1 MAMEFIVE
9 KIHEEII
16 KPSSPTPLHLK
27 TSMLSLFDQT
37 QPIGHVP
44 LLFCYPNNGLAEGEA
59 RSQLLKKSL
68 SETLTRFYLFA
79 GRLSSSLSSMECND
93 EGVDYVE
100 TRVNCRLQ
108 DMLKEPDCES
118 LAKLL
123 GSPQMAAT
131 GPSPVII
138 VKVNFFECGGM
149 AIGIRF
155 LHKVADVS
163 TIKLFIKTWAAMARG
178 SSDHAVPDFTTIP
191 LLFPTISDF
200 SVRSDDVPGQLR
212 EVAFRRL
219 VFDASKI
226 PMLKAQVA
234 SRDVPQP
241 TRVEAVVAL
250 LWKCARAAAT
260 TNRGGFKKH
269 SGLLHVVNLRKRM
282 IPPLPELCA
291 GNALSMMAAQTLDCE
306 TELQSLVKQLRDGM
320 RDQFSESSMRKLQ
333 GNGAVFE
340 ILFIPSGSL
349 LIQRDDL
356 DLYMCSSWCGF
367 ELYESADFGWGK
379 PRWVTVC
386 IGRKKYNTSKPIPI
400 NFIFDGF
407 IGW

>member
-27 TSMLSLFDQT
+27 TSTLSLFDQV
-37 QPIGHVP
+37 QPIAHVP
-44 LLFCYPNNGLAEGEA
+44 LLFCYPNNGIAEGES
-59 RSQLLKKSL
+59 RSHLLKKSL
-68 SETLTRFYLFA
+68 SETLTRFYPFA

-123 GSPQMAAT
+123 GFPQMAAT

-149 AIGIRF
+149 AIGISF

-191 LLFPTISDF
+191 SLFPTISDF

-260 TNRGGFKKH
+260 TNR
-269 SGLLHVVNLRKRM
+269 
-282 IPPLPELCA
+282 
-291 GNALSMMAAQTLDCE
+291 AQTLDCE

-400 NFIFDGF
+400 NFILMDSSDGKGIEARVELF
-407 IGW
+407 EDEMVFFESNQELLAFASVNPCVKL